1 MPDVQIG
8 ANTSGV
14 YPAYSSTSINA
25 ESGAIPGLG
34 DRFEDHNG
42 NRYVFISASTSV
54 TSYQVVA
61 ITSDFRGQPAT
72 SALAS
77 AAAYVG
83 VAQNNISA
91 GSYGWVQTRGNM
103 TVNALSTCSTAVAL
117 YTSGTAGSVDDTS
130 TSQVKIAPLVIN
142 ANITAATSTAAF
154 AATDLFVAL

>member
-1 MPDVQIG
+1 MPEMQIG
-8 ANTSGV
+8 ANISGV
-14 YPAYSSTSINA
+14 YPAISSTSVSPD
-25 ESGAIPGLG
+25 SGMIPGLG
-34 DRFEDHNG
+34 DRYEDNNG

-61 ITSDFRGQPAT
+61 LTSAFYGQPAT

-103 TVNALSTCSTAVAL
+103 SVNALSTCSTAVAL

-130 TSQVKIAPLVIN
+130 SSQVKIAPLVIN
-142 ANITAATSTAAF
+142 ANITAAAATTAF
-154 AATDLFVAL
+154 SATDLFVAL